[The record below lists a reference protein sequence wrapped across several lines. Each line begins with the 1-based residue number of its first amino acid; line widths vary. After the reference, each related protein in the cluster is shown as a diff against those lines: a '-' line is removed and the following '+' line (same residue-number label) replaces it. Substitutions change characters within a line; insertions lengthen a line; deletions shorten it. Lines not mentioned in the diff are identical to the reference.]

1 MSNGIGNDDMAF
13 IKDMLLRLSD
23 KQKEM
28 DDTLTDVASTVN
40 KLQSR
45 IIGDPSYN
53 QKGLVDEVNKLTN
66 YMEADKKQ
74 NNRIYGGLVVVVGVW
89 TLVWEY
95 IKSKF

>member
-1 MSNGIGNDDMAF
+1 MSNGIGNEDMAF

-28 DDTLTDVASTVN
+28 DDTLTEVAGTVN

-45 IIGDPSYN
+45 IIGDPTYN
-53 QKGLVDEVNKLTN
+53 QKGLVDEVNKLTA
-66 YMEADKKQ
+66 YVEADKKQ

>member
-1 MSNGIGNDDMAF
+1 MSNGIGNEDMAF

-28 DDTLTDVASTVN
+28 DDTLTEVAGTVN

-45 IIGDPSYN
+45 IIGDPTYN
-53 QKGLVDEVNKLTN
+53 QKGLVDEVNKLTS
-66 YMEADKKQ
+66 YVEADKKQ

>member
-1 MSNGIGNDDMAF
+1 MANGIGNEDMAF

-28 DDTLTDVASTVN
+28 DDTLTEVAGTVN

-45 IIGDPSYN
+45 IIGDPTYN
-53 QKGLVDEVNKLTN
+53 QKGLVDEVNKLTS
-66 YMEADKKQ
+66 YVEADKRQ
-74 NNRIYGGLVVVVGVW
+74 NNRIYGGLVVIVGLW
-89 TLVWEY
+89 TVVWEY